1 MKKLTFYPKSLQQ
14 RTLFF
19 ILIPTFLLL
28 LGMSV
33 AGYLFVRTMLLNQ
46 WGETAIAKLQR
57 TAHQV
62 DMRLRKP
69 KELLH
74 LLQGNQ
80 GADIDQEFFRRILEK
95 VKATDGVTKVQ
106 VDWLAEKNNNESKS
120 TARMADMMGTGHR
133 LRTELIEISS
143 PKYSS
148 QSASRIVSLESE
160 IRDSKDTVL
169 GRVGVDISFNKLID
183 PVVNDPWWKGNKAY
197 LVDDKGNVL
206 IGISTSKAKEDAG
219 IRSFGSHDKLEQDT
233 LAALRTS
240 ESGMVFGE
248 GSPPGEISGF
258 YRLMEAPWTMVVMA
272 PGDKVLQPIIQFKMF
287 YVFALTGCIVLILLF
302 IRRTT
307 GQITSRIKE
316 ITIAADELSR
326 GHFGPSFPVTT
337 RDEVGELSKCFNKMT
352 EQLQQRLL
360 LKEAITV
367 AREVQQNLLPQK
379 GYSSDGVDVAGVSIY
394 CDETGGD
401 YFDIIEFPGNSKKV
415 AVVVGDVVGHGIG
428 AALLM
433 TTVRA
438 LLRSR
443 IALSSGLDRV
453 FSEVNGLL
461 CLDTART
468 GNFVT
473 LFCLEIDKSLN
484 SMRWVRGGHD
494 PALIFFPK
502 TQEFAELKGKGIAL
516 GVDAD
521 YDFQYNEI
529 QIDGQEKLILL
540 VSDGAW
546 EVTNE
551 IGMKFGKERLKQ
563 ILLTKSYLKPD
574 ALLRLIIQEIDAFKG
589 DQALLDDITLALI
602 KLN

>member
-1 MKKLTFYPKSLQQ
+1 MNKLFFYPKSLQQ

-19 ILIPTFLLL
+19 ILFPTFLLL

-33 AGYLFVRTMLLNQ
+33 AGYLFVRSMLLNQ

-62 DMRLRKP
+62 DMRLRQP
-69 KELLH
+69 KELLQ
-74 LLQGNQ
+74 LLQSDQ
-80 GADIDQEFFRRILEK
+80 GADIDREFFDRILEK
-95 VKATDGVTKVQ
+95 VKETEGVTKVQ
-106 VDWLAEKNNNESKS
+106 VDWLEKTEIRESKPVIK
-120 TARMADMMGTGHR
+120 MATMMGNSHR
-133 LRTELIEISS
+133 VMSRQIEISS

-148 QSASRIVSLESE
+148 QSDSRIVSLVSQ
-160 IRDSKDTVL
+160 IIDSKDTVL
-169 GRVGVDISFNKLID
+169 GKVEVLLSFDTLID
-183 PVVNDPWWKGNKAY
+183 PVVSDPWWKGNKAF

-206 IGISTSKAKEDAG
+206 VGISTSSGKEDSE
-219 IRSFGSHDKLEQDT
+219 ISSFGSYDTLEQDT
-233 LAALRTS
+233 LAALQES
-240 ESGMVFGE
+240 ESGMVFGQ
-248 GSPPGEISGF
+248 GSPPQEISGF

-272 PGDKVLQPIIQFKMF
+272 PGDKVLQPIIKFKLL
-287 YVFALTGCIVLILLF
+287 YILSLTTCIILILLF
-302 IRRTT
+302 ILRTT

-316 ITIAADELSR
+316 ITIAADELSK
-326 GHFGPSFPVTT
+326 GNFGPSFPVTT
-337 RDEVGELSKCFNKMT
+337 QDEVGELSRCFNKMT
-352 EQLQQRLL
+352 KQLQQRLL

-379 GYSSDGVDVAGVSIY
+379 GYSIEGVAVAGVSIY

-443 IALSSGLDRV
+443 ITLSPRLDLV
-453 FSEVNGLL
+453 FKEVNQLL
-461 CLDTART
+461 CQDTVRT

-494 PALIFFPK
+494 PAIIFSPK
-502 TQEFAELKGKGIAL
+502 TQKFDELWGKGVAL
-516 GVDAD
+516 GIDSALN
-521 YDFQYNEI
+521 FEFNEML
-529 QIDGQEKLILL
+529 IDDQEKLILL
-540 VSDGAW
+540 VSDVAW
-546 EVTNE
+546 EVANE
-551 IGMKFGKERLKQ
+551 TGMQFGKERIKQ
-563 ILLTKSYLKPD
+563 IISTKSYLKPD
-574 ALLRLIIQEIDAFKG
+574 ALLQLIVQEIDAFKG
-589 DQALLDDITLALI
+589 NQALLDDITLALI